1 MKMDDFMES
10 PAYERVIFGQCTE
23 VDKEWLMMLWAVFK
37 DKDMQ
42 AMTAAGMDQRV
53 AREFFGLVALAVR
66 YDKS

>member
-1 MKMDDFMES
+1 MDDFMKS

-23 VDKEWLMMLWAVFK
+23 GDKEWLAMLWAVFK

-42 AMTAAGMDQRV
+42 AMTAAGMDTHV
-53 AREFFGLVALAVR
+53 AREFFGLVSLAVR